1 MIMESSEIVSLLRQE
16 MSSYGSL
23 LALFDEQ
30 QGHLWRRNVDQVL
43 HTAAIIDQQVL
54 EAGQY
59 REARE
64 TWLVSFARSH
74 AQPGGSTLRQLLP
87 FFPADERP
95 MLEAFI
101 DEINHL
107 IHRVRR
113 RARQN
118 HAFMEKML
126 ELHRELVGGTAPG
139 SAGAMYA
146 PSGRVAAELV
156 SAPSLQQ
163 VG

>member
-1 MIMESSEIVSLLRQE
+1 MIMESSEIVTLLRQE
-16 MSSYGSL
+16 MSGYGSL

-30 QGHLWRRNVDQVL
+30 QGHLWRRDVEKVL
-43 HTAAIIDQQVL
+43 HTASIIDQQVV

-59 REARE
+59 RESRE
-64 TWLVSFARSH
+64 SWLVAFARAH
-74 AQPGGSTLRQLLP
+74 GQPGGSTLRQLLP

-118 HAFMEKML
+118 HAFMEKMI
-126 ELHRELVGGTAPG
+126 ELHRELVGGTSPG
-139 SAGAMYA
+139 SAGATYA
-146 PSGRVAAELV
+146 PSGRVADETV

>member
-1 MIMESSEIVSLLRQE
+1 
-16 MSSYGSL
+16 
-23 LALFDEQ
+23 
-30 QGHLWRRNVDQVL
+30 
-43 HTAAIIDQQVL
+43 
-54 EAGQY
+54 
-59 REARE
+59 
-64 TWLVSFARSH
+64 
-74 AQPGGSTLRQLLP
+74 
-87 FFPADERP
+87 

-126 ELHRELVGGTAPG
+126 DLHRELVGGTTPG
-139 SAGAMYA
+139 SAGTMYA
-146 PSGRVAAELV
+146 PTGRVADETFA
-156 SAPSLQQ
+156 APSLQQ

>member
-1 MIMESSEIVSLLRQE
+1 MITDSSEIVGLLRQE
-16 MSSYGSL
+16 MAAYGSL

-30 QGHLWRRNVDQVL
+30 QGHLWRRDVDLVL
-43 HTAAIIDQQVL
+43 RIAAIIDQQVL

-64 TWLVSFARSH
+64 TWLVAFARSQ

-107 IHRVRR
+107 IHRVRP
-113 RARQN
+113 RASQN
-118 HAFMEKML
+118 HVFMEKML
-126 ELHRELVGGTAPG
+126 ELHRELVGGTMPG
-139 SAGAMYA
+139 PVGATYA
-146 PSGRVAAELV
+146 PSGRVADEVIA
-156 SAPSLQQ
+156 APSLQQ
-163 VG
+163 DG

>member
-1 MIMESSEIVSLLRQE
+1 MIMESSEIVLLLRQE
-16 MSSYGSL
+16 MAGYGSL

-30 QGHLWRRNVDQVL
+30 QGHLWRREVDKVL
-43 HTAAIIDQQVL
+43 ETAAIIDQQVI
-54 EAGQY
+54 ESSQY

-64 TWLVSFARSH
+64 SFLVAFARSQG
-74 AQPGGSTLRQLLP
+74 QPGGSTLRQLLP

-126 ELHRELVGGTAPG
+126 DLHRELVGGTTPG
-139 SAGAMYA
+139 TAGTMYA
-146 PSGRVAAELV
+146 PSGRVADESFAT
-156 SAPSLQQ
+156 PSLQQ

>member
-16 MSSYGSL
+16 MSGYGSL

-30 QGHLWRRNVDQVL
+30 QGHLWRRDVDKVL

-64 TWLVSFARSH
+64 TWLVAFARSH

-87 FFPADERP
+87 FSRLMSVRCSKPLLMRSTTSSTAY
-95 MLEAFI
+95 AGA
-101 DEINHL
+101 
-107 IHRVRR
+107 RVRI
-113 RARQN
+113 
-118 HAFMEKML
+118 M
-126 ELHRELVGGTAPG
+126 
-139 SAGAMYA
+139 
-146 PSGRVAAELV
+146 PSWKKC
-156 SAPSLQQ
+156 
-163 VG
+163 

>member
-1 MIMESSEIVSLLRQE
+1 MIMESSEIVLLLRQE
-16 MSSYGSL
+16 MAGYGSL

-30 QGHLWRRNVDQVL
+30 QGHLWRREVDKVL
-43 HTAAIIDQQVL
+43 ETAAIIDQQVV
-54 EAGQY
+54 ESSQY

-64 TWLVSFARSH
+64 SFLVAFARSQG
-74 AQPGGSTLRQLLP
+74 QPGGSTLRQLLP

-126 ELHRELVGGTAPG
+126 DLHRELVGGTTPG
-139 SAGAMYA
+139 TAGTMYA
-146 PSGRVAAELV
+146 PSGRVADESFAT
-156 SAPSLQQ
+156 SSLQQ

>member
-1 MIMESSEIVSLLRQE
+1 MIMESSEIVTLLRQE
-16 MSSYGSL
+16 MAGYGSL

-30 QGHLWRRNVDQVL
+30 QGHLWRREVEKVL
-43 HTAAIIDQQVL
+43 ETAAIIDQQVI
-54 EAGQY
+54 ESSQY

-64 TWLVSFARSH
+64 SFLVAFARSH
-74 AQPGGSTLRQLLP
+74 GQPGGATLRQLLP
-87 FFPADERP
+87 FFPVDERP

-126 ELHRELVGGTAPG
+126 DLHRELVGGTTPG
-139 SAGAMYA
+139 SAGTMYA
-146 PSGRVAAELV
+146 PTGRVADETFA
-156 SAPSLQQ
+156 APSLQQ

>member
-1 MIMESSEIVSLLRQE
+1 MIKESSEIVMLLRQE
-16 MSSYGSL
+16 MAGYGSL
-23 LALFDEQ
+23 LALFEEQ
-30 QGHLWRRNVDQVL
+30 QGHLWRRDVDKVL
-43 HTAAIIDQQVL
+43 QTAAIIDQQVV

-64 TWLVSFARSH
+64 TALVGFARAH
-74 AQPGGSTLRQLLP
+74 HRPAGSTLRQLLP
-87 FFPADERP
+87 VFPADEQP
-95 MLEAFI
+95 MFEAFI

-118 HAFMEKML
+118 HTFMEKML
-126 ELHRELVGGTAPG
+126 ELHRELVGGTTPG
-139 SAGAMYA
+139 SAGTTYA
-146 PSGRVAAELV
+146 PSGRLAAE
-156 SAPSLQQ
+156 AGATASLQQ